1 MMKQTFKDFFLL
13 FNRFVALWS
22 DLSRYKK
29 QWCGYA
35 VIS

>member
-22 DLSRYKK
+22 DLESS
-29 QWCGYA
+29 G
-35 VIS
+35 VVML